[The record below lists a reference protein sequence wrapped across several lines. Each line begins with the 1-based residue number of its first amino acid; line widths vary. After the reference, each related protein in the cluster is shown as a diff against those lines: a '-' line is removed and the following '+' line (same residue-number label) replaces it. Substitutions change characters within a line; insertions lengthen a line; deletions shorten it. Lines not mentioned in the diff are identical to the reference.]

1 MSSPAERYAQSR
13 RRQQHPVLADFR
25 SSYPFDLDGFQVEA
39 AEALEDGY
47 GVLVCAPTG
56 AGKTVVGEFAIH
68 LALSQGRKCFYTTPI
83 KALSN
88 QKFNDLCARYGP
100 DRVGLLTGDNAINPH
115 APVVVMTTEVL
126 RNMLY
131 VGSPALTGLGHVVM
145 DEVHY
150 LGDRFRGAVWEEVI
164 IHLPDTVS
172 LVSLSATVS
181 NAEEFGDWLVEVRG
195 DTRVIVHEQRP
206 VPLWQHML
214 VGGRMFDLFSAE
226 EIDDAGAPRAGAKVA
241 VNPDLRRFIRERMRP
256 QDFDSSRSPRGG
268 YRPRG
273 PRWHPPARGDVVAR
287 LDREGLLPAI
297 TFIFSRAGCDAAVAQ
312 CVAAGVRL
320 TTDAERE
327 EIRLVA
333 EERTASLAPD
343 DLDVL
348 GYFEWLEG
356 LQRGV
361 AAHHAGMIPAFKET
375 VEELFVRGL
384 VRMVYATETLALGI
398 NMPARTV
405 LLERLVK
412 YNGEGHVDLT
422 AGEYTQLTGRAGRRG
437 IDVEGHAVVQWS
449 PEVDPDQ
456 VGGLASTR
464 TYPLRS
470 SFRPSYNMAINLV
483 SQVGRA
489 TAREL
494 LESSFAQFQADRSV
508 VGITR
513 QVARNEKSLDEL
525 AARMTC
531 HLGDF
536 AEYAELRQRIKDRE
550 TALSRQ
556 GASQRRAI
564 VAESLEKLR
573 IGDVIRIPAGRRA
586 GLAVVL
592 DPGLAAL
599 DDARPMVLTLD
610 RWAGRVSMIDFP
622 TAAEVLGTLRVPK
635 HFNHRNPT
643 ARKDLASSIR
653 ALRLP
658 ETASGGRRRDRSAA
672 ADDAEL
678 RDLRAAMR
686 AHPCHVCNDR
696 EDHARWAERH
706 QRLRRETD
714 ALQRKA
720 EGRTH
725 SLSRTFDRVCALLTA
740 RGYMIEAPETAPET
754 VGEAAHPPAPVAIGT
769 AAITDAGRQLSR
781 IWSETDLLIA
791 ECLRSGVWDGLTAAE
806 LAGVCSAMVY
816 EARRDDAVAPKL
828 PQGAVREALA
838 GTVRLWGEISEQ
850 EAEFGLPVTR
860 EPDLGFV
867 WASYRWA
874 RGDSL
879 EKVLRSLS
887 EDGSTLPAGD
897 FVRWMRQLLDL
908 LEQLSRID
916 ALAPG
921 VRSTAAA
928 AIGALRRGVVAQQ
941 I

>member
-1 MSSPAERYAQSR
+1 MSSPSERYAQAAQR
-13 RRQQHPVLADFR
+13 TKYPILTVFGGN
-25 SSYPFDLDGFQVEA
+25 YPFELDDFQRRA
-39 AEALEDGY
+39 SEALEDGY

-68 LALSQGRKCFYTTPI
+68 LALTQGQKCFYTTPI

-88 QKFNDLCARYGP
+88 QKYNDLIARYGSEQ
-100 DRVGLLTGDNAINPH
+100 VGLLTGDNAINAH

-131 VGSPALTGLGHVVM
+131 VGSSSLDNLGYVVM

-164 IHLPDTVS
+164 IHLPAAVR

-195 DTRVIVHEQRP
+195 DTRVIVHEERP

-214 VGGRMFDLFSAE
+214 VGTRMFDLFATADGTQAQAE
-226 EIDDAGAPRAGAKVA
+226 APPNTPRVRVDPELRRHIRDRMRFGIGGDDADRPGGRSRQRAH
-241 VNPDLRRFIRERMRP
+241 
-256 QDFDSSRSPRGG
+256 
-268 YRPRG
+268 G
-273 PRWHPPARGDVVAR
+273 PRWRPPHRADVISR

-297 TFIFSRAGCDAAVAQ
+297 TFIFSRAGCDAAVKQ
-312 CVAAGVRL
+312 CVFAGVRL
-320 TTDAERE
+320 ASDDERA
-327 EIRLVA
+327 EIRAVA
-333 EERTASLAPD
+333 EARTASLAPD

-348 GYFEWLEG
+348 GYWEWLDG

-361 AAHHAGMIPAFKET
+361 AAHHAGLIPAFKET
-375 VEELFVRGL
+375 VEELFLRGL
-384 VRMVYATETLALGI
+384 VRMVFATETLALGI

-405 LLERLVK
+405 VLERLIK
-412 YNGEGHVDLT
+412 YNGEGHVELT

-437 IDVEGHAVVQWS
+437 IDVEGHAVVMWS

-456 VGGLASTR
+456 VAGLASTR

-470 SFRPSYNMAINLV
+470 SFRPSYNMAVNLV
-483 SQVGRA
+483 GGVGFGA
-489 TAREL
+489 AREL

-513 QVARNEKSLDEL
+513 QVAKNTTALADL

-536 AEYAELRQRIKDRE
+536 AEYAGLRQQIKDRE
-550 TALSRQ
+550 TSLARQ
-556 GASQRRAI
+556 GAGERRAS
-564 VAESLEKLR
+564 VAQSLESLAP
-573 IGDVIRIPAGRRA
+573 GDVIRIPAGRRA

-592 DPGLAAL
+592 DPGTSPIA
-599 DDARPMVLTLD
+599 DARPMVLTED

-622 TAAEVLGTLRVPK
+622 MAAEVLGSLRVPK
-635 HFNHRNPT
+635 HFNHRNAT

-653 ALRLP
+653 NLRIP
-658 ETASGGRRRDRSAA
+658 PAEHGARRRQRSAA
-672 ADDAEL
+672 ADDQVL
-678 RDLRAAMR
+678 LDLRSRLR
-686 AHPCHVCNDR
+686 AHPCHGCADR

-706 QRLRRETD
+706 HRLRKETD
-714 ALQRKA
+714 ALSRKA
-720 EGRTH
+720 ESRTH
-725 SLSRTFDRVCALLTA
+725 SLSRTFDRVCALLTE
-740 RGYMIEAPETAPET
+740 RGYM
-754 VGEAAHPPAPVAIGT
+754 HPDGGHEQIS
-769 AAITDAGRQLSR
+769 DAGRQLSR
-781 IWSETDLLIA
+781 IWSESDLLIA
-791 ECLRSGVWDGLTAAE
+791 ECLRSGAWSALNAAE
-806 LAGVCSAMVY
+806 LAAVCSCVVY
-816 EARRDDAVAPKL
+816 EARRDEVAAPKL
-828 PQGAVREALA
+828 PAGAVRTALTD
-838 GTVRLWGEISEQ
+838 TVRLWGELS
-850 EAEFGLPVTR
+850 EAEAEHDLPVTR

-879 EKVLRSLS
+879 DVVLTAMSD
-887 EDGSTLPAGD
+887 DGSTVPAGD

-908 LEQLSRID
+908 LEQLSRARAID
-916 ALAPG
+916 PALRA
-921 VRSTAAA
+921 TAGT
-928 AIGALRRGVVAQQ
+928 AITALRRGVVAQQ